1 MASLNPEADMN
12 QQTPAAVP
20 FVVPCAERVSKLPTY
35 VFATLFRMRD
45 EALAAGREVFDL
57 SVGNP
62 DLRPAPAVVAAMTE
76 ALNDESWNCHRY
88 GTFNGLPRYREA
100 IANWYFERFG
110 VKLDPQTQALPL
122 IGSKEGLANLMRAY
136 LNPGDGIIIPSPCYP
151 AYFGAAHLCEADI
164 WELKLREEDGYVPRL
179 EDIPADVAARSR
191 MLILN
196 YPNNPTGG
204 VVDLAFF
211 TKAVE
216 WCRRHQ
222 IMLVSDAAYTELGF
236 DTDNQPPSV
245 LQVPGAFDVAVEFQS
260 LSKSHNLAGWRV
272 GFVVGGSEPIANLG
286 RLKSHVD
293 FSLFGGI
300 QMAAVAAL
308 RYGGQT
314 VKENREMYL
323 RRRNQMV
330 AGLRKLGWQ
339 VPSPSATLY
348 IWARIPKAWGDD
360 DFRFVQDVFAKTG
373 VLVSP
378 GSGFGV
384 HGRGY
389 ARLSLVAP
397 TATITKILGLLED
410 AGFDWS

>member
-1 MASLNPEADMN
+1 MN

-20 FVVPCAERVSKLPTY
+20 FVVPCADRVATLPPY

-62 DLRPAPAVVAAMTE
+62 DLRPAPAVIAAMNK
-76 ALNDESWNCHRY
+76 ALEDDSWNCHRY
-88 GTFNGLPRYREA
+88 GTFNGLPRFREA
-100 IANWYFERFG
+100 IAEWYFNRFG
-110 VKLDPQTQALPL
+110 VRLDAHTQVLPL

-151 AYFGAAHLCEADI
+151 AYFGAAHLCEAEVF
-164 WELKLREEDGYVPRL
+164 ELKLREEDGWVPRL
-179 EDIPADVAARSR
+179 EDIPAEVAARSR

-222 IMLVSDAAYTELGF
+222 VMLVSDAAYTELGF
-236 DTDNQPPSV
+236 DPDHQPPSV

-272 GFVVGGSEPIANLG
+272 GFVVGGAEPVGHLG
-286 RLKSHVD
+286 KVKSHVD
-293 FSLFGGI
+293 FSLFAGI

-308 RYGGQT
+308 RQGGQS
-314 VKENREMYL
+314 VKDNRAMYMS
-323 RRRNQMV
+323 RRNQMV
-330 AGLRKLGWQ
+330 GALRKMGWQ
-339 VPSPSATLY
+339 VPSPTATLY
-348 IWARIPKAWGDD
+348 IWARVPKAWQGD
-360 DFRFVQDVFAKTG
+360 DFRFVQDVFARTG

-384 HGRGY
+384 HGKGY
-389 ARLSLVAP
+389 ARMSLVAP
-397 TATITKILGLLED
+397 PAAIERVCGLLEG

>member
-1 MASLNPEADMN
+1 MKKPAPAPVPLTVPLN
-12 QQTPAAVP
+12 VP
-20 FVVPCAERVSKLPTY
+20 FVVPCAERVSNLPPY

-45 EALAAGREVFDL
+45 EAVAAGRDVIDL

-62 DLRPAPAVVAAMTE
+62 DVRPAPTVVAALTAAIE
-76 ALNDESWNCHRY
+76 DDSWNCHRY
-88 GTFNGLPRYREA
+88 GTFNGLPRLREA
-100 IANWYFERFG
+100 ISLWYYERFV
-110 VKLDPQTQALPL
+110 VKLDPLTQVLPL

-151 AYFGAAHLCEADI
+151 AYFGAAHLCEAEI
-164 WELKLREEDGYVPRL
+164 FELKLREEDGYVPRL
-179 EDIPADVAARSR
+179 EDIPADVAARAR

-204 VVDLAFF
+204 VCDLAFF
-211 TKAVE
+211 EKAVA
-216 WCRRHQ
+216 WCKRHQ
-222 IMLVSDAAYTELGF
+222 VMLVSDAAYTELGF
-236 DTDNQPPSV
+236 DPDNPPPSV

-293 FSLFGGI
+293 FSLFGAI
-300 QMAAVAAL
+300 QMAAVTAL
-308 RYGGQT
+308 RYGTQS
-314 VKENREMYL
+314 VRENREMYL

-339 VPSPSATLY
+339 VPSPAATLY

-360 DFRFVQDVFAKTG
+360 DFRFVREVFDKTG
-373 VLVSP
+373 VLMSP

-389 ARLSLVAP
+389 ARVSLVAP
-397 TATITKILGLLED
+397 TATIGRITELLES